1 MDYKN
6 LIVEINDGIA
16 IVKINRP
23 KALNALNSETL
34 AEIKDAGGKLN
45 EDQSVRVVIVTG
57 EGDKA
62 FIAGADILEMKDL
75 TALEGMA
82 FSQRGHDA
90 LATLE
95 NMGKPVIAA
104 VNGYALGGGFE
115 VALSCDIIYASEKA
129 KVGFPETTLGI
140 FPGFGGTQRTA
151 KLVGLARAKE
161 LIYTGR
167 TIGAQEAYE
176 MGLVNK
182 VVAQDQLMNE
192 VMALAAQIR
201 ANGPL
206 SIGLAKECINRS
218 LFMSMEAGLVQ
229 EAKNF
234 GLCFATQDQKEGMT
248 AFVEKRKPT
257 FKGQ

>member
-1 MDYKN
+1 M
-6 LIVEINDGIA
+6 
-16 IVKINRP
+16 
-23 KALNALNSETL
+23 
-34 AEIKDAGGKLN
+34 
-45 EDQSVRVVIVTG
+45 TG

-115 VALSCDIIYASEKA
+115 VALACDIIYASEKA

-206 SIGLAKECINRS
+206 SIGLAKECISRS
-218 LFMSMEAGLVQ
+218 LFMSMEAGLVL

-234 GLCFATQDQKEGMT
+234 GLCFATKDQKEGMT